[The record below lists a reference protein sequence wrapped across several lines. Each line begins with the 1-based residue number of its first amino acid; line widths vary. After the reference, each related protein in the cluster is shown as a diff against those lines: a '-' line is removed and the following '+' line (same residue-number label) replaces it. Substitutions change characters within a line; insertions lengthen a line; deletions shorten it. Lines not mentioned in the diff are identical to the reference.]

1 MNLRFLFVLLL
12 LTLFFLRS
20 GDLSAQTGPRAGSSY
35 TVVYNPPSASP
46 LSQSKAVTMFY
57 VFDYWNVRYGT
68 RMALWQNVLRPD
80 TNRLRSA
87 EMQRVAEGWTATI
100 EIPED
105 AALLSW
111 IVSDGVYMDG
121 NLERTYVEYVLGGD
135 GKPVRNARY
144 FNIQFLRLAG
154 SEIGILIREM
164 ERELAD
170 YPTNFPAYHQY
181 FSLLM
186 EQSKGNT
193 KIQERIANR
202 LGEMEKQF
210 GDDDEFL
217 NLAAQTWYYLLQ
229 DQKRG
234 LDFRERIAPSRQWP
248 QVLRMFDRDAKQ
260 AEVLER
266 QMQAQTKRSQL
277 LNTELPAFNLN
288 NPGGGRTS
296 FPRGSGRPTL
306 LLFWASTSE
315 RSLQKIDALKEI
327 IRMNATDIDVY
338 YVNVDVDE
346 SKALDVARAKGIV
359 DQVLLN
365 QGATLAILG
374 VDSLPMLFAVDS
386 RDIIRD
392 IQIGFS
398 AQQVEELSTI
408 LPGLRQ

>member
-1 MNLRFLFVLLL
+1 MSFRNSFLFLL
-12 LTLFFLRS
+12 LTFILIHT
-20 GDLSAQTGPRAGSSY
+20 GDGFAQPGPRAGSSY

-46 LSQSKAVTMFY
+46 LSKSNTLTLFY

-80 TNRLRSA
+80 TNRLRSM
-87 EMQRVAEGWTATI
+87 EMQRGAEGWKATI

-105 AALLSW
+105 AALFSW
-111 IVSDGVYMDG
+111 IVSDGQYMDG
-121 NLERTYVEYVLGGD
+121 NLERTYVEYILGDD

-154 SEIGILIREM
+154 NEIGTLIREM

-170 YPTNFPAYHQY
+170 YPGNFPAYHQY

-186 EQSKGNT
+186 EQSKGST

-202 LGEMEKQF
+202 LAEMEKQF

-234 LDFRERIAPSRQWP
+234 MDFRDRISPSRQWP

-260 AEVLER
+260 AQEVER
-266 QMQAQTKRSQL
+266 QMQSQNRRTQL
-277 LNTELPAFNLN
+277 LNTELPAINLN

-296 FPRGSGRPTL
+296 FPAGNGRPTL
-306 LLFWASTSE
+306 LLFWASSSE
-315 RSLQKIDALKEI
+315 RSLQKIDELKKLQQ
-327 IRMNATDIDVY
+327 RLGADIDVF
-338 YVNVDVDE
+338 YVSVDPDE
-346 SKALDVARAKGIV
+346 EKALDAARKMGF
-359 DQVLLN
+359 DNDVLFN
-365 QGATLAILG
+365 QGATLAMLG
-374 VDSLPMLFAVDS
+374 VDSLPTLFAVDS
-386 RDIIRD
+386 RDIIRE

-398 AQQVEELSTI
+398 MQQVEELSEL
-408 LPGLRQ
+408 LPKLR